1 MSAAQPVV
9 VKRLVCL
16 ANSRKLQGRCV
27 AGRELIEGNPGGWIR
42 PVSNREHEEVS
53 SRERLYQ
60 DRSEPCLL
68 DIVDIPLLE
77 PRPKLHQR
85 ENWLLDPG
93 WCWMKRGTFPHS
105 SLGLLAE
112 APGPLWINGHSTY
125 NGLNDYVPVENIG
138 NIHGSLKL
146 IAIPGLRLH
155 VYKPGEAFGDMRR
168 RVQADFSFDG
178 VDYSIWVTD
187 SVIELAYLA
196 QADGVYELNASY
208 LTISLAEPHR
218 DGRCY
223 KVVAAI
229 IGATHDD

>member
-1 MSAAQPVV
+1 MSVEQPVV

-27 AGRELIEGNPGGWIR
+27 AGRELIERNPGGWIR

-53 SRERLYQ
+53 RRERLYQ
-60 DRSEPCLL
+60 DRSEPSLL
-68 DIVDIPLLE
+68 DIVDIPFLE
-77 PRPKLHQR
+77 PRPKFHQR
-85 ENWLLDPG
+85 ENWLLDSR
-93 WCWMKRGTFPHS
+93 WYWTKQGTFPHS

-112 APGPLWINGHSTY
+112 SPGLLWINGHSTY
-125 NGLNDYVPVENIG
+125 NGLNDYVPVEDIKG
-138 NIHGSLKL
+138 IHDSLKL
-146 IAIPGLRLH
+146 IAVPSLQLH

-168 RVQADFSFDG
+168 RVQADFSFNSA
-178 VDYSIWVTD
+178 DYSIWVTD
-187 SVIELAYLA
+187 SVIEPAYLA
-196 QADGVYELNASY
+196 QADGVYKLNTSY

-229 IGATHDD
+229 IGTAHDG